1 MTPVQGNLLFE
12 GMMLIRLRKKR
23 GKIKVK
29 SGGSNKIFLDPE
41 TKVNIYKIYLEKSL
55 LIRIMGVNEHKKQ
68 APRSVTLG
76 IISVSTTRA
85 LIDDTSGQWIRE
97 HAEEKGHTVVFH
109 QVIPDDAAK
118 ITAILKEKIK
128 ESKPQVIL
136 MSGGTGITKKDVTIE
151 AVSPLFNKEL
161 SAFGPLFAK
170 LSMEEIDSAAIMSR
184 ATAGVIGNTVVL
196 CMPGSLNA
204 CRLACSKLIFPE
216 LGHLVKHIQDF

>member
-1 MTPVQGNLLFE
+1 
-12 GMMLIRLRKKR
+12 
-23 GKIKVK
+23 
-29 SGGSNKIFLDPE
+29 
-41 TKVNIYKIYLEKSL
+41 
-55 LIRIMGVNEHKKQ
+55 MGVHEHKKQ

-76 IISVSTTRA
+76 IITVSTTRA

-97 HAEEKGHTVVFH
+97 QAEQKGHKIVFH

-128 ESKPQVIL
+128 ESNPQVIL

-151 AVSPLFNKEL
+151 AVSPLFSKEL

-184 ATAGVIGNTVVL
+184 ATAGVIGSTVVF

-204 CRLACSKLIFPE
+204 CKLACSKLIFPE
-216 LGHLVKHIQDF
+216 LGHLVKHVQE